1 MKLKTILNVMIAT
14 VGLISSSAYA
24 ANFVRITD
32 ASLLKYQTDGG
43 AKVFLRNLN
52 EFDAN
57 ALGCC
62 YNYYIDT
69 QTPEGKLI
77 WVTIMTLAAQGKGL
91 WIRVPDNFAP
101 GPITNSGEW

>member
-1 MKLKTILNVMIAT
+1 MRPKAILNVMIAIA
-14 VGLISSSAYA
+14 GLIGSSAYA

-32 ASLLKYQTDGG
+32 ASLLKYQTDPSG
-43 AKVFLRNLN
+43 KIFLRNLN
-52 EFDAN
+52 SFDTN

-69 QTPEGKLI
+69 LTVEGKLI
-77 WVTIMTLAAQGKGL
+77 WTTILSLSAQGKGL

-101 GPITNSGEW
+101 GPISQSGEW